1 MHILQAF
8 VNWGLHSAQMYC
20 VNSTVYAYRQL
31 KFVFCLQ
38 DMHKLVTFFS

>member
-1 MHILQAF
+1 MH
-8 VNWGLHSAQMYC
+8 C

-38 DMHKLVTFFS
+38 DMHKLVTFSLKDIKKADNFVIF